1 MKRVVAFA
9 AFAALALYCVLV
21 TAVVMSPLNPFGN
34 GGWVTKGGDY
44 MLRMTEV
51 DCLLRG
57 VNPYDVWHGDIV
69 LKPYVPNYG
78 EPCRAV
84 ECKEGF
90 TEQINAYAPWEYIMM
105 MPFALMPRTFSWIF
119 YFALMMA
126 GLGLLVHLGR
136 SFGLAF
142 SGRGREVAIIVGV
155 APVLLSG
162 LPIYQNFHAGNLS
175 VPVLVAAAL
184 MAVCLNRRRDALA
197 GVCWAFAMLKPQ
209 LGLIFAVPLLM
220 ERRFL
225 TCAVAAGVCLG
236 LTCVAALICHA
247 SPVVLILQTPA
258 ANTFAFMGCGTYP
271 YFMCGWLPGNLG
283 IVAGVLAGAVLCFLL
298 TRWLARAGVGNWFV
312 LLMPA
317 AVMGASWTYAQCYS
331 FTMNWFFFL
340 VLVAALVKWP
350 QSRSLWCIAALSVP
364 LMTRVYNLVH
374 TLAGLLPGYTV
385 RPDESWHYHVDSL
398 VTTASLAVLVAFCA
412 CLTGKLHKRIER
424 ESSDVQV

>member
-1 MKRVVAFA
+1 MKRALAFA
-9 AFAALALYCVLV
+9 SIAAIALYCLLLS
-21 TAVVMSPLNPFGN
+21 AVVLSPLNPFG
-34 GGWVTKGGDY
+34 GGKWLSRGCDY
-44 MLRMTEV
+44 MMRVTEI

-84 ECKEGF
+84 EGKEGF
-90 TEQINAYAPWEYIMM
+90 TEQINAYAPWEYVMM
-105 MPFALMPRTFSWIF
+105 MPFALMPRTFSWVL
-119 YFALMMA
+119 YFVLMLA
-126 GLGLLVHLGR
+126 GLGLLVRLGR
-136 SFGLAF
+136 SFGMAF
-142 SGRGREVAIIVGV
+142 SGRGREVAMIVGV

-162 LPIYQNFHAGNLS
+162 LPIHQNFHAGNLS

-220 ERRFL
+220 GRRFL

-247 SPVVLILQTPA
+247 SPVTLILQTPA

-271 YFMCGWLPGNLG
+271 YFMCGWLPGDLG

-298 TRWLARAGVGNWFV
+298 TRWLARAGVGDWFV

-331 FTMNWFFFL
+331 FAMNWFFFL
-340 VLVAALVKWP
+340 VLVAALAKWP
-350 QSRSLWCIAALSVP
+350 RSRSLWCIAALSAL
-364 LMTRVYNLVH
+364 LMTRLYNLAH
-374 TLAGLLPGYTV
+374 TLAGLLPGSIM
-385 RPDESWHYHVDSL
+385 RPDESWHYHADSL

-412 CLTGKLHKRIER
+412 CLAGKMRIER
-424 ESSDVQV
+424 ELSDVQG